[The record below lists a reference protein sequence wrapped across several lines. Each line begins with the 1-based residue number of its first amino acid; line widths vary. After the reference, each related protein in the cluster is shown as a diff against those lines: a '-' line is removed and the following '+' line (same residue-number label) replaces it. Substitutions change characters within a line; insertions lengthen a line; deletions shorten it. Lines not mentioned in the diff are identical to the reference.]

1 MRAASLLALVMLAA
15 GCGPGFLVLEAG
27 YPTEPA
33 TLEPDS
39 GMKVFV
45 GEVRDDREFDMQAE
59 TLSVPCF
66 WDAPAFKDRPYV
78 VGAKSSSGGKN
89 LQNIYLVD
97 GQTVE
102 SIIADMLGVAFRQ
115 AGYRIVDEEEKA
127 DLVIEASL
135 KELWIWMTPGGMTIR
150 VVSRVQA
157 DVTVT
162 GKGGTRELEVG
173 GNHDSPDVTQAP
185 DSYRYALQ
193 ESLYAFY
200 ADLATQAI
208 KLEMKEAPAEE

>member
-1 MRAASLLALVMLAA
+1 MRSASLLALVACLT

-27 YPTEPA
+27 YPTEPQ

-39 GMKVFV
+39 GIKVYV
-45 GEVRDDREFDMQAE
+45 GEVSDDREFDMQAE
-59 TLSVPCF
+59 TLSVPSF
-66 WDAPAFKDRPYV
+66 WDAPAFKDQEYV

-97 GQTVE
+97 DQTVE
-102 SIIADMLGVAFRQ
+102 SIIAEMLAVAFRQ
-115 AGYRIVDEEEKA
+115 AGYRIVEEEDKA
-127 DLVIEASL
+127 DLVVEASL
-135 KELWIWMTPGGMTIR
+135 GELWLWMTPGGMTIR
-150 VVSRVQA
+150 VVSRVQV

-162 GKGGTRELEVG
+162 GKGGTRTMEVG

-193 ESLYAFY
+193 ESLWAFY
-200 ADLATQAI
+200 ADLATQCI
-208 KLEMKEAPAEE
+208 KLEMPEPPAE